1 MMSLSFDTD
10 LEADWGLLP
19 DAIWMLLV
27 ALSKFEGDRLLTSTA
42 PKIFKL
48 ALLYIFYLLAEMF
61 DFEVP
66 HEFCKD

>member
-10 LEADWGLLP
+10 LEADWGLLSE
-19 DAIWMLLV
+19 AIWMLLV
-27 ALSKFEGDRLLTSTA
+27 ALSKFEGDRLLTRTA
-42 PKIFKL
+42 PNIFKL

-66 HEFCKD
+66 HELCKE